1 MTHVHD
7 RELQMG
13 RKMCLTER
21 ERGEKLRDR
30 EEEGQGEEVKEKRR
44 ASQSDRA
51 ELVRIWVCSVDSVSS
66 MRLAET

>member
-44 ASQSDRA
+44 ASQSGRA
-51 ELVRIWVCSVDSVSS
+51 ELVRI
-66 MRLAET
+66 